1 MMSGRFGIAMV
12 VIGMTRC
19 QVEGGT
25 GFFILDESSI
35 SSLNLVVKSVSH
47 LILSVFF
54 SVPKLMQL
62 MME

>member
-1 MMSGRFGIAMV
+1 MSGRFDIAMA
-12 VIGMTRC
+12 VIGMIQC